1 MATAK
6 KIVAIVGTYRK
17 DRVIDTAVS
26 EVLRGAKGC
35 GVETET
41 IYLIDKQIEFCRN
54 CRTCTQEADVG
65 RRGRCVLDD
74 DMEEILRATDEAD
87 GLVLASP
94 VNFFNVTA
102 VTRRFMERLV
112 GHAYWPWDAKTGP
125 KPRRKTR
132 DKTAVTITAT
142 ACPAFIARIAMPGG
156 KRALKVIAD
165 VLGAKVQ
172 TSLLF
177 GMVAQSPDA
186 TLNDKDRA
194 KAFLAG
200 RRLAKSLA

>member
-1 MATAK
+1 MAAAR

-17 DRVIDTAVS
+17 GRVIDTAVS
-26 EVLRGAKGC
+26 EALCGAEDG
-35 GVETET
+35 GAATET
-41 IYLIDKQIEFCRN
+41 IYLIDRHIEFCTN
-54 CRTCTQEADVG
+54 CRTCMQQADVG

-74 DMEEILRATDEAD
+74 EMEAVLQAIDEAD

-94 VNFFNVTA
+94 VNFYNVTA

-112 GHAYWPWDAKTGP
+112 GHAYWPWGQPAP
-125 KPRRKTR
+125 KVR
-132 DKTAVTITAT
+132 DKTQNKRAVTITSS
-142 ACPAFIARIAMPGG
+142 ACPAFFARIAMPGG
-156 KRALKVIAD
+156 RKALKAIAET
-165 VLGAKVQ
+165 LGAKVQ